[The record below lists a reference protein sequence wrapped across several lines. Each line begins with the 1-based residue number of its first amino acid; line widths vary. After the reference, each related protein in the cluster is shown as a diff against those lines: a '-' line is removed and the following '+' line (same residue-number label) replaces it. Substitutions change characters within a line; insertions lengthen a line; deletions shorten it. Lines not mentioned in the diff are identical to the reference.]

1 MTIPSRPLPDAAT
14 VRPGQVWIW
23 LACGGLGL
31 AWLGALQV
39 LWRCLAE
46 GGQKWLQADW
56 LINLAAGPVRRGP
69 FGEAL
74 IRLAELSGLTPLAV
88 VGLVQA
94 VLVSALFLATLRLV
108 AVQTRPAMVL
118 AVLSPGFF
126 AVLWS
131 ADALAGLRK
140 EMIPLLALVLLA
152 LPRAGLGRLVVSAGL
167 LAAGAW
173 GHEVGVLML
182 PAWGI
187 ALLLFPPDCSRRAQG
202 AVAAVTAAVVL
213 WAAIY
218 ALRHAGVAD
227 TAPICDRILQLGPVH
242 PAFCDGAIAWLGTS
256 ENGPGTLRRAL
267 DASHNL
273 LLLPVAIGLAVA
285 PLAHLCR
292 LAKPDRHLLAL
303 ILLAAAPPLLLYP
316 LAIDWGRWVSLQVST
331 LAILLLGLGAR
342 GRFRPEPCPRP
353 ALMVLWLFL
362 AVAAGL
368 QAMTEVHPGALLFRL
383 LHGFAV

>member
-1 MTIPSRPLPDAAT
+1 MTALSPLPPDIAPP
-14 VRPGQVWIW
+14 VRGRFWIW
-23 LACGGLGL
+23 LACAGLGL

-39 LWRCLAE
+39 LWRCLSE

-74 IRLAELSGLTPLAV
+74 IRLADQSGLTPLAV

-94 VLVSALFLATLRLV
+94 VLVSALFLASLRLV

-118 AVLSPGFF
+118 AVFSAGFF
-126 AVLWS
+126 AVMWS

-152 LPRAGLGRLVVSAGL
+152 LPRAGLGRLVISASL

-187 ALLLFPPDCSRRAQG
+187 ALLLFPPNCSRRAQA
-202 AVAAVTAAVVL
+202 AVAGVTVAVVL

-227 TAPICDRILQLGPVH
+227 TAPICDRIRQLGPVH
-242 PAFCDGAIAWLGTS
+242 PAFCDGAIAWLALS
-256 ENGPGTLRRAL
+256 QNGPGTLARAL
-267 DASHNL
+267 AASQTL
-273 LLLPVAIGLAVA
+273 YLLPVSVALAVA
-285 PLAHLCR
+285 PLVHLCR
-292 LAKPDRHLLAL
+292 LAKPDRRLLAL
-303 ILLAAAPPLLLYP
+303 ILLAAAPMLLLYP

-331 LAILLLGLGAR
+331 VGILLLGLGAR

-368 QAMTEVHPGALLFRL
+368 QAMTEVHPGALIFRL